1 MLSLRERLGWL
12 RGVVK
17 SEMGLVYTTLGTT
30 GSSFLGGLF
39 WLVLASFLDVESYGL
54 VNYFIALGSVFSA
67 VALMGLDSTVIT
79 FLAKGERKIVFQAN
93 SLVLISGLGACL
105 VLSVFQWESG
115 LLSAAMVFFMMSLAE
130 ALGRKRYGEFAFLSI
145 GQRVVQICLSLLL
158 YFQIGIMGIVLGYF
172 LGNFIFSFRYFRKLS
187 NFGLKFD
194 SIGEKRNFTLH
205 NYGFNLIRN
214 FTNYLDKII
223 IGPLFGY
230 FVLGVYQ
237 LGFQF
242 YLFLSII
249 PISLYYYLLPEESS
263 GKDKSKIKIAGFG
276 LAVVAAIFAFFT
288 LPFFIETLFPS
299 FADSVWVVRTMS
311 LAVIPATVVAIVNA
325 SLLGRG
331 RSKYV
336 LVAGLIYLVSVIV
349 GVLALGGAMGAMGLA
364 MTLVLAQSIQASFL
378 FTKRKAS
385 RLI

>member
-1 MLSLRERLGWL
+1 MLNLRQGIGWL

-67 VALMGLDSTVIT
+67 LALLGLDSTVIT
-79 FLAKGERKIVFQAN
+79 FLAKGEKKIVFQAN
-93 SLVLISGLGACL
+93 SLVLISGLGASL
-105 VLSVFQWESG
+105 VLSVFQWASG
-115 LLSAAMVFFMMSLAE
+115 ILSAAMVFFMMSIAE
-130 ALGRKRYGEFAFLSI
+130 LLGRKKYGEFALLSI
-145 GQRVVQICLSLLL
+145 GQRFVQISLSLFL
-158 YFQIGIMGIVLGYF
+158 YFQLGIMGIVLGYF
-172 LGNFIFSFRYFRKLS
+172 LGNLIFSFRYFRILP
-187 NFGLKFD
+187 NFSLKFD
-194 SIGEKRNFTLH
+194 GIKEKRNFTLH

-230 FVLGVYQ
+230 FVLGIYQ

-249 PISLYYYLLPEESS
+249 PLSLYYYLLPEESS
-263 GKDKSKIKIAGFG
+263 GKDKSKIKIVGFG
-276 LAVVAAIFAFFT
+276 LAVVAAVFAFFT
-288 LPFFIETLFPS
+288 LPYFIETLFPT
-299 FADSVWVVRTMS
+299 FASSVWVVRIMS
-311 LAVIPATVVAIVNA
+311 LAVIPSTIVAIVNA

-336 LVAGLIYLVSVIV
+336 FVAGLIYLAFVIV
-349 GVLALGGAMGAMGLA
+349 GVLVLGGAMGAMGLA
-364 MTLVLAQSIQASFL
+364 VTLVVAQSIQAGFL
-378 FTKRKAS
+378 LTKRNVAA
-385 RLI
+385 

>member
-1 MLSLRERLGWL
+1 MLNLRQGIGWL

-67 VALMGLDSTVIT
+67 LALLGLDSTVIT
-79 FLAKGERKIVFQAN
+79 FLAKGEKKIVFQAN
-93 SLVLISGLGACL
+93 SLVLISGLGASL
-105 VLSVFQWESG
+105 VLSVFQWASG
-115 LLSAAMVFFMMSLAE
+115 ILSAAMVFFMMSIAE
-130 ALGRKRYGEFAFLSI
+130 LLGRKKYGEFALLSI
-145 GQRVVQICLSLLL
+145 GQRFVQISLSLFL
-158 YFQIGIMGIVLGYF
+158 YFQLGIMGIVLGYF
-172 LGNFIFSFRYFRKLS
+172 LGNLIFSFRYFRILP
-187 NFGLKFD
+187 NFSLKFD
-194 SIGEKRNFTLH
+194 GIKEKRNFTLH

-230 FVLGVYQ
+230 FVLGIYQ

-249 PISLYYYLLPEESS
+249 PLSLYYYLLPEESS
-263 GKDKSKIKIAGFG
+263 GKDKSKIKIVGFG
-276 LAVVAAIFAFFT
+276 LAVVAAVFAFFT
-288 LPFFIETLFPS
+288 LPYFIETLFPT
-299 FADSVWVVRTMS
+299 FASSVWVVRIMS
-311 LAVIPATVVAIVNA
+311 LAVIPSTIVAIVNA

-336 LVAGLIYLVSVIV
+336 FVAGLIYLASVIV
-349 GVLALGGAMGAMGLA
+349 GVLVLGGAMGAMGLA
-364 MTLVLAQSIQASFL
+364 VTLVVAQSIQAGFL
-378 FTKRKAS
+378 LTKRNVAA
-385 RLI
+385 

>member
-1 MLSLRERLGWL
+1 MLNLRQGIGWL

-67 VALMGLDSTVIT
+67 LALLGLDSTVIT
-79 FLAKGERKIVFQAN
+79 FLAKGEKKIVFQAN
-93 SLVLISGLGACL
+93 SLVLISGLGASL
-105 VLSVFQWESG
+105 VLSVFQWASG
-115 LLSAAMVFFMMSLAE
+115 ILSAAMVFFMMSIAE
-130 ALGRKRYGEFAFLSI
+130 LLGRKKYGEFALLSI
-145 GQRVVQICLSLLL
+145 GQRFVQISLSLFL
-158 YFQIGIMGIVLGYF
+158 YFQLGIMGIVLGYF
-172 LGNFIFSFRYFRKLS
+172 LGNLIFSFRYFRILP
-187 NFGLKFD
+187 NFSLKFD
-194 SIGEKRNFTLH
+194 GIKEKRNFTLH

-230 FVLGVYQ
+230 FVLGIYQ

-249 PISLYYYLLPEESS
+249 PLSLYYYLLPEESS
-263 GKDKSKIKIAGFG
+263 GKDKSKIKIVGFG
-276 LAVVAAIFAFFT
+276 LAVVAAVFAFFT
-288 LPFFIETLFPS
+288 LPYFIETLFPT
-299 FADSVWVVRTMS
+299 FASSVWVVRIMS
-311 LAVIPATVVAIVNA
+311 LAVIPSTIVAIVNA

-336 LVAGLIYLVSVIV
+336 FVAGLIYLASVIV
-349 GVLALGGAMGAMGLA
+349 GVLVLGGAMGAMGLA
-364 MTLVLAQSIQASFL
+364 VTLVVAQSIQAGFL
-378 FTKRKAS
+378 LTKRNVAD
-385 RLI
+385 

>member
-1 MLSLRERLGWL
+1 MLNLSERVRWL

-39 WLVLASFLDVESYGL
+39 WLVLASLLDVESYGL

-67 VALMGLDSTVIT
+67 LALLGLDSTVIT
-79 FLAKGERKIVFQAN
+79 FLAKGEKKIVFQAN
-93 SLVLISGLGACL
+93 SLVLFSGLSACL

-115 LLSAAMVFFMMSLAE
+115 ILSAAMVFFMMSIAE
-130 ALGRKRYGEFAFLSI
+130 VLGRKKYGEFALLSI
-145 GQRVVQICLSLLL
+145 GQRFVQISLSLFL
-158 YFQIGIMGIVLGYF
+158 YFQLGIMGIVLGYF
-172 LGNFIFSFRYFRKLS
+172 LGNLIFSFRYFRILP
-187 NFGLKFD
+187 NFSLNFD
-194 SIGEKRNFTLH
+194 GIKEKRNFTLH

-230 FVLGVYQ
+230 FVLGIYQ

-249 PISLYYYLLPEESS
+249 PLSLYYYLLPEESS
-263 GKDKSKIKIAGFG
+263 GKDKRTIKIVGFG
-276 LAVVAAIFAFFT
+276 LAVVAAVFAFFT
-288 LPFFIETLFPS
+288 LPYFIETLFPT
-299 FADSVWVVRTMS
+299 FASSVWVVRIMS
-311 LAVIPATVVAIVNA
+311 LAVIPSTIVAIINA

-336 LVAGLIYLVSVIV
+336 FVAGLIYLVSVIV
-349 GVLALGGAMGAMGLA
+349 GVLVLGDVMGAMGLA
-364 MTLVLAQSIQASFL
+364 VTLVVAQSIQAGFL
-378 FTKRKAS
+378 LTKRKVAG
-385 RLI
+385 

>member
-1 MLSLRERLGWL
+1 MLNLRERVGWL

-17 SEMGLVYTTLGTT
+17 AEMGLVYTTLGTT

-39 WLVLASFLDVESYGL
+39 WLVLASLLDVESYGL

-67 VALMGLDSTVIT
+67 LALLGLDSTVIT
-79 FLAKGERKIVFQAN
+79 FLAKGEKRIVFQAN

-130 ALGRKRYGEFAFLSI
+130 ALGRKKYGEFAFLSI
-145 GQRVVQICLSLLL
+145 GQRFVQISLSLFL
-158 YFQIGIMGIVLGYF
+158 YFQLGIMGIVLGYF
-172 LGNFIFSFRYFRKLS
+172 LGNLIFSFRYFRILS
-187 NFGLKFD
+187 NFSLKFD
-194 SIGEKRNFTLH
+194 GIKEKRNFTLH

-230 FVLGVYQ
+230 FVLGIYQ

-242 YLFLSII
+242 FLFLSII
-249 PISLYYYLLPEESS
+249 PLSLYYYLLPEESS

-276 LAVVAAIFAFFT
+276 LSVVAAVFAFFT
-288 LPFFIETLFPS
+288 LPYFIETLFPT
-299 FADSVWVVRTMS
+299 FASSVWVVRIMS
-311 LAVIPATVVAIVNA
+311 LAVIPSTIVAIINA

-336 LVAGLIYLVSVIV
+336 FVAGLIYLVSVIV
-349 GVLALGGAMGAMGLA
+349 GVLALGEAMGAMGLA
-364 MTLVLAQSIQASFL
+364 VTLVVAQSIQAGFL
-378 FTKRKAS
+378 LTKRRVAA
-385 RLI
+385 

>member
-1 MLSLRERLGWL
+1 MLHLRERVGWL

-30 GSSFLGGLF
+30 GSSFLGGFF
-39 WLVLASFLDVESYGL
+39 WLVLASLLDVESYGL

-67 VALMGLDSTVIT
+67 VALLGLDSTVIT
-79 FLAKGERKIVFQAN
+79 FLAKGERKIIFQAN

-115 LLSAAMVFFMMSLAE
+115 LLSAAMVFFMMSMAE
-130 ALGRKRYGEFAFLSI
+130 LLGRKRYREFAFLSI
-145 GQRVVQICLSLLL
+145 GQRLVQISLSLFL

-172 LGNFIFSFRYFRKLS
+172 LGNLIFSFRYFGKLS

-194 SIGEKRNFTLH
+194 GIKEKRNFTLH

-263 GKDKSKIKIAGFG
+263 GKDKSKVKIAGFG
-276 LAVVAAIFAFFT
+276 LAVVAAVFAFFT

-349 GVLALGGAMGAMGLA
+349 GVLSLGGAIGAMGLA
-364 MTLVLAQSIQASFL
+364 VTLVLAQSIQAGFL